1 MSMRSGAFLLLL
13 VAVLLGCSA
22 EPSVGIAEDQ
32 SVVLSAPA
40 TELSDVEPGPGLGVE
55 ISNETLAIYQLT
67 IFPDGRNLPD
77 GNGSVA
83 DGRLL
88 YGQQCAGCHGVSGRE
103 GPSARLAGED
113 GFFGLLDP
121 KRPLRIHRENP
132 LLVFS
137 VGSQWPYATSVFDYI
152 RRAMPHSNPKS
163 LADSD
168 VYALTAFILNLN
180 GIIDD
185 DASLDCQ
192 SIVEVEMPGL
202 ARGTETKS
210 FAVP

>member
-1 MSMRSGAFLLLL
+1 MRSGAFLLLL
-13 VAVLLGCSA
+13 VAVLLGCDA
-22 EPSVGIAEDQ
+22 EPSVGIAEDR
-32 SVVLSAPA
+32 SVLRSAST
-40 TELSDVEPGPGLGVE
+40 TELRDVEPGPDLGVE
-55 ISNETLAIYQLT
+55 ISNETLALYRLT
-67 IFPDGRNLPD
+67 VFPDGRNLPD

-83 DGRLL
+83 DGRLV

-121 KRPLRIHRENP
+121 KRPLRILRKNP

-152 RRAMPHSNPKS
+152 RRGMPHSNPKS
-163 LADSD
+163 LANSD

-185 DASLDCQ
+185 DASLDRQ

-202 ARGTETKS
+202 ARGRES
-210 FAVP
+210 MRFAVP